1 MAKRN
6 QKFTLTRAQQ
16 VLASTNINLARNVA
30 WKYHRSTNIEYLILE
45 SAAFE
50 GLCQAAAKY
59 DPELVNERT
68 GKTMKF
74 SSLAVPYIRGSIL
87 HYIRDKT
94 YSMRLTHRMRE
105 VWSKGRKLMNKG
117 AADIEIA
124 DELGI
129 PLKEWQDAKSACSG
143 PPLELKDQATP
154 CEAPDLIEADNLGMF
169 RLEAE
174 ERLERIPPTLR
185 KRLIK
190 FCRSRALEVPP
201 VIAEELPRYLHAVVD
216 SGSTEEVNVD
226 QGIKHSTGQAGPD
239 QRDSSI

>member
-6 QKFTLTRAQQ
+6 KNIRLTAEQQ
-16 VLASTNINLARNVA
+16 LLAATNINLARNIA
-30 WKYHRSTNIEYLILE
+30 WKYQRSTNIEYLILE

-59 DPELVNERT
+59 DPELINERT
-68 GKTMKF
+68 GKSMKF

-105 VWSKGRKLMNKG
+105 IWSKGRKFLNRGMT
-117 AADIEIA
+117 DIEISEMLEI
-124 DELGI
+124 D
-129 PLKEWQDAKSACSG
+129 LKEWQDAKSACSG

-154 CEAPDLIEADNLGMF
+154 CEAPEIEEIDSLTPF
-169 RLEAE
+169 KREAE
-174 ERLERIPPTLR
+174 EVLSRMPETLQ

-190 FCRSRALEVPP
+190 FCRSRSMEVPRL
-201 VIAEELPRYLHAVVD
+201 IADELPVYLKSATSLD
-216 SGSTEEVNVD
+216 DKPE
-226 QGIKHSTGQAGPD
+226 GQ
-239 QRDSSI
+239 